1 VVSNKKFV
9 FAQTSCEKSRR
20 IFKPDLV
27 NFMAFGINLCF
38 TALRFNRMLKTNKGP
53 KYEKMDNCIFYG
65 VIVDH
70 PVLLGIG
77 WQKNH

>member
-1 VVSNKKFV
+1 VISNKKFD
-9 FAQTSCEKSRR
+9 FAQTHREKSRL

-27 NFMAFGINLCF
+27 NFMAFGINLCI
-38 TALRFNRMLKTNKGP
+38 TALRFNGMLKTNKGP

-65 VIVDH
+65 VIVGH

-77 WQKNH
+77 WQKNN